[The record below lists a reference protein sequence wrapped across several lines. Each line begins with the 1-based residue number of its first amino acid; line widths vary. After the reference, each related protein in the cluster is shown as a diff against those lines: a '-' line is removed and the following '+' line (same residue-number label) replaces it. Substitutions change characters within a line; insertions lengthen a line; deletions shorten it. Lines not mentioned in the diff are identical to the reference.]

1 MNRILNFLL
10 MTSSHSL
17 GRRIGLL
24 FVLSFWLFSFPVQA
38 QISKGF
44 LIKTLVFQDAIY
56 RNPNLIIEKRI
67 SPKFSVEIQGAV
79 RNGAL
84 VPNTTEG
91 IPAPNLHDCEG
102 FTAGISVRYF
112 FVKGRT
118 SPNSWYVSGIL
129 RYNDIELKNES
140 VGNHLSRVVN
150 ISRTGPEL
158 GVLIGRQFLIGKFI
172 STEFYLG
179 AGAYRQVY
187 KEEFVSGDLDGL
199 VPKDVLLTFRPYL
212 GWTVGFFFPW

>member
-1 MNRILNFLL
+1 MSNSNSISRKY
-10 MTSSHSL
+10 
-17 GRRIGLL
+17 GLL
-24 FVLSFWLFSFPVQA
+24 FVLSIWLFSFPAQA

-44 LIKTLVFQDAIY
+44 LIKTLVFQDAFY

-67 SPKFSVEIQGAV
+67 SPKFSVEIEGAV

-84 VPNTTEG
+84 ASYSTEG
-91 IPAPNLHDCEG
+91 APIPSLHDCEG

-118 SPNSWYVSGIL
+118 SPNSWFVSGVL
-129 RYNDIELKNES
+129 RYNDILMKNEDL
-140 VGNHLSRVVN
+140 GYN
-150 ISRTGPEL
+150 ILDKADIRRSGTEMGI
-158 GVLIGRQFLIGKFI
+158 LIGRQFLIGKFV

-179 AGAYRQVY
+179 AGAFRKSQ
-187 KEEFVSGDLDGL
+187 KEVFVSGEVYWPDREI
-199 VPKDVLLTFRPYL
+199 VDVIFRPYL